1 MERPDSNWIQSK
13 HSSISIHDTYKNA
26 LDFANPPQIVSIQV
40 PFDATR
46 PENEPKGLNCISDEN
61 VIKKIIEICAI
72 FMAQK
77 SISGLSYNASQIYR
91 E

>member
-1 MERPDSNWIQSK
+1 M
-13 HSSISIHDTYKNA
+13 
-26 LDFANPPQIVSIQV
+26 QIVSIQA

-46 PENEPKGLNCISDEN
+46 PENEPKGLNNITDEKML
-61 VIKKIIEICAI
+61 KKTTQMYAN
-72 FMAQK
+72 FKVQK

>member
-1 MERPDSNWIQSK
+1 M
-13 HSSISIHDTYKNA
+13 
-26 LDFANPPQIVSIQV
+26 QIVSIQA

-46 PENEPKGLNCISDEN
+46 PENEPKGLNNITDEKM
-61 VIKKIIEICAI
+61 IKKIIQICAI